1 MGSRRCGFGSREP
14 GLRGLPCRPMAE
26 TISLNFRQPV
36 PLFPIDGLVV
46 LPHAAQ
52 GLYVFEPRYQQMVCH
67 CIESVLEGDEILE
80 AIPIAMA
87 NPDHAAPVLDPDEPP
102 LRPVV
107 CVTKIIRLKRLP
119 DGRFEMVVHGVCRAR
134 IRSIIEPEGPRLFRQ
149 AMLEPLERHDR
160 PSPRLSAA
168 RRHLRT
174 LFAEGRLARMSG
186 ADAFAALAL
195 RDEIPTSALVEIVG
209 GAILNDT
216 EARYRMLAEPDLRA
230 RTRLLV
236 DELERLDGLIARADL
251 QAWREWPKGLS
262 WN

>member
-1 MGSRRCGFGSREP
+1 MT
-14 GLRGLPCRPMAE
+14 E

-36 PLFPIDGLVV
+36 PLFPLNGLVV

-52 GLYVFEPRYQQMVCH
+52 GLHIFEPRYRQMVEH
-67 CIESVLEGDEILE
+67 CLARVGEDGNILK
-80 AIPIAMA
+80 AAPIAMA
-87 NPDHAAPVLDPDEPP
+87 SYDLDAGELGPDEPPP

-107 CVTKIIRLKRLP
+107 CVTKIIRKARLP
-119 DGRFEMVVHGVCRAR
+119 DGRFDLVVHGVCRAR

-160 PSPRLSAA
+160 PMPRLSAA
-168 RRHLRT
+168 RRRIRE
-174 LFAEGRLARMSG
+174 LFAEGRLSRVAG
-186 ADAFAALAL
+186 ASTFVELAL
-195 RDEIPTSALVEIVG
+195 RDEIPTSAFVEIVSA
-209 GAILNDT
+209 AILNDP

-230 RTRLLV
+230 RTRLLG
-236 DELERLDGLIARADL
+236 DELRRLDGLIARADG